1 MIYFHLLSLAFVF
14 FTIVRADYFGMSW
27 IQGRKKTLDPRVLT
41 NLHRSTW
48 VGLSLMILTGIMLFL
63 PMRDY
68 LLTRPQFYIKMAF
81 VITLI
86 CNGFVIGHLQKVAA
100 THSFASLTTSQKT
113 PLFVSGVV
121 STISWAGA
129 AITALFLLPY

>member
-14 FTIVRADYFGMSW
+14 FTVVRADYFGMSW
-27 IQGRKKTLDPRVLT
+27 IQGKKEVLDSRILT
-41 NLHRSTW
+41 TLHRSTW
-48 VGLSLMILTGIMLFL
+48 IGLSLMILTGIMLFL
-63 PMRDY
+63 PMKDY

-86 CNGFVIGHLQKVAA
+86 CNGFVIGHLQKIAT
-100 THSFASLTTSQKT
+100 THSFASLTFSQKV
-113 PLFVSGVV
+113 PLFISGVV

-129 AITALFLLPY
+129 VITALFLLPY